1 MDVNDK
7 RIVGVNVSAEP
18 CRLFGTPEGCHYGN
32 ECIFRHPG
40 DFERDEVRE
49 RIPTPKVEAS
59 ETSASSSSAAP
70 SAPPKRWNV
79 VKTVPNL
86 FSGDDRFPTLGALP
100 RQEKTAEEEEV
111 KALFSLP
118 AKPAESVAE
127 KTAEKTAEEKP
138 TTEETAEEKPTA
150 EMNEEEKPAEMNEE
164 NENPEEDSGD
174 SSEEHAPPQPS
185 GSRIH
190 TSSTL
195 VSHDTEADG
204 GEWID
209 SASLSSFYSNQQTA
223 SAEEPEEDLS
233 HCVACCTGD
242 YSVQNVLLQMNF
254 RVLSYDNKRI
264 TQLRVYTRRCRDC
277 FS

>member
-18 CRLFGTPEGCHYGN
+18 CRFFGTPEGCHYGN

-40 DFERDEVRE
+40 DLERDEE
-49 RIPTPKVEAS
+49 RKPIPAPKAEVS
-59 ETSASSSSAAP
+59 EPSASSVPSAPVAP
-70 SAPPKRWNV
+70 AAPPKRWNV

-100 RQEKTAEEEEV
+100 RQEKSAEEEEV
-111 KALFSLP
+111 KNLFALP
-118 AKPAESVAE
+118 VKPEEASRGDESGEDAHENAEDAHESE
-127 KTAEKTAEEKP
+127 DNESIDE
-138 TTEETAEEKPTA
+138 TTEMAWEKAGKETPRE
-150 EMNEEEKPAEMNEE
+150 
-164 NENPEEDSGD
+164 
-174 SSEEHAPPQPS
+174 
-185 GSRIH
+185 SRIY
-190 TSSTL
+190 TNSTL
-195 VSHDTEADG
+195 VSHETEDDG

-209 SASLSSFYSNQQTA
+209 ASSLSSFYGNQQTA

-233 HCVACCTGD
+233 HSVACCTGD